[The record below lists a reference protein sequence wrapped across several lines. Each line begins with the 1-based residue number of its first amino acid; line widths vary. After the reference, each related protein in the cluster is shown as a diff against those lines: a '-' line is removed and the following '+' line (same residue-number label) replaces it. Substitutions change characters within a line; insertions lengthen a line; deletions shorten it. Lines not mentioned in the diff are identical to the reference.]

1 MSARY
6 IHLSLSLS
14 LSLWFRRLLSAR
26 LLRGRSTSLPLER
39 RMVNALAHCFPH
51 KHPLQMLHDLEESN
65 ELMERF
71 VDNEL
76 LESLDQLM
84 VHASSTQTVS
94 HY

>member
-1 MSARY
+1 
-6 IHLSLSLS
+6 
-14 LSLWFRRLLSAR
+14 
-26 LLRGRSTSLPLER
+26 
-39 RMVNALAHCFPH
+39 MVNALAHCFPH

-84 VHASSTQTVS
+84 VHASSTDQVINITAT
-94 HY
+94 

>member
-1 MSARY
+1 
-6 IHLSLSLS
+6 
-14 LSLWFRRLLSAR
+14 
-26 LLRGRSTSLPLER
+26 
-39 RMVNALAHCFPH
+39 MVNALAHCFPH

-84 VHASSTQTVS
+84 VHASSSSQVS
-94 HY
+94 S

>member
-1 MSARY
+1 
-6 IHLSLSLS
+6 
-14 LSLWFRRLLSAR
+14 
-26 LLRGRSTSLPLER
+26 
-39 RMVNALAHCFPH
+39 MVTALAHCFPH

-84 VHASSTQTVS
+84 VHASSTETVI
-94 HY
+94 

>member
-1 MSARY
+1 
-6 IHLSLSLS
+6 
-14 LSLWFRRLLSAR
+14 
-26 LLRGRSTSLPLER
+26 
-39 RMVNALAHCFPH
+39 MVNALAHCFPH

-84 VHASSTQTVS
+84 VHASSTETVITI
-94 HY
+94 